1 MRKTNENCK
10 RKFADIEMDQNKE
23 ENKEVDLLWNKIKS
37 LENKIKEYQANQD
50 LFLQDKEKLVKLYQ
64 GGYIDSDGEII
75 GQ

>member
-1 MRKTNENCK
+1 
-10 RKFADIEMDQNKE
+10 MDQNKE

-75 GQ
+75 EQ